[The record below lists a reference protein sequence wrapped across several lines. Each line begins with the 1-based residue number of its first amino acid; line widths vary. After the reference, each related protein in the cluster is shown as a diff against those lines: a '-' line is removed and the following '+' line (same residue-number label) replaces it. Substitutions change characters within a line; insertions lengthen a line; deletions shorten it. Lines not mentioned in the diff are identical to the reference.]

1 MAQDTQVL
9 IIGDYYDVPR
19 QRLIDQYP
27 CAIYEDAADP
37 AALLAEIAPT
47 CRAIASH
54 APVTAAL
61 MDALP
66 HLGVI
71 ANFGVGYDL
80 VDVAA
85 ADARGIKVTNT
96 PDVLNDEVA
105 DLAVGLMLAT
115 CRRMIK
121 ADAYVRAGRWA
132 AEGNMAFT
140 QRVWGKRLGLLGM
153 GRIGREIADRC
164 AAFKMAVSYHTRTPK
179 DVPYTYVGDLATLA
193 GDNDI
198 LISVVPGTP
207 ETAGIISADI
217 MTALG
222 PNGVLINVGRG
233 SAVDEAALIACLADG
248 RLGAAGLDVFAD
260 EPRVPA
266 ALIEMT
272 ENVVLQPHHAS
283 ATHDTRDA
291 MGQMMIDNI
300 AAHFAGRP
308 LISPVN

>member
-132 AEGNMAFT
+132 VEGNMAFT

-153 GRIGREIADRC
+153 GRIGREIADQLIAEGVPLLVIENSPEDAR
-164 AAFKMAVSYHTRTPK
+164 AARERQLEVLE
-179 DVPYTYVGDLATLA
+179 GDATL
-193 GDNDI
+193 D
-198 LISVVPGTP
+198 
-207 ETAGIISADI
+207 ET
-217 MTALG
+217 LQ
-222 PNGVLINVGRG
+222 
-233 SAVDEAALIACLADG
+233 EA
-248 RLGAAGLDVFAD
+248 
-260 EPRVPA
+260 
-266 ALIEMT
+266 
-272 ENVVLQPHHAS
+272 
-283 ATHDTRDA
+283 
-291 MGQMMIDNI
+291 
-300 AAHFAGRP
+300 
-308 LISPVN
+308 